1 MIKRLVS
8 VGLAVLLLTSV
19 TAAHAGISR
28 AGEDE
33 ATAEEVMGL
42 IEESTANYDESE
54 RMVLAVCQ
62 RPWNDCYGELVL
74 LDEVIEDFQSDVKT
88 ADNRFNGKGKP
99 NKSYIGSTPKS
110 LKKLVDR
117 AVAKSKKEDKKID
130 KLSKLLAP
138 SNEGSEEELER
149 STKETEEIERSNDEM
164 VKAIEEFD
172 AAIDALI
179 WRDPTIWEPRSN

>member
-19 TAAHAGISR
+19 TAAHAGVSR

-33 ATAEEVMGL
+33 ATVEEVMGL

-62 RPWNDCYGELVL
+62 PPWNDCYGQLMQ
-74 LDEVIEDFQSDVKT
+74 LDELIEDFQSDVKT

-117 AVAKSKKEDKKID
+117 AVAKSKKAEKKIA
-130 KLSKLLAP
+130 KLSKLLA
-138 SNEGSEEELER
+138 EEKPV
-149 STKETEEIERSNDEM
+149 STAEEIPELERSNDEM
-164 VKAIEEFD
+164 VEAIEEFD
-172 AAIDALI
+172 AAIGALI
-179 WRDPTIWEPRSN
+179 WFTPAPDAISEKM